1 MITGKME
8 AIEKRFKFY
17 QKSIF
22 FSDFNIEHQQ
32 GKTKRNLIDQ
42 PAINLNQTNS
52 SINRTQLAKPP
63 KTTSSIQNNS
73 NSFYS
78 PKTLHRPVT
87 VNPTQVYDPKNQFVE
102 NAKHFKTETYLSR
115 LLKTENNKKLQPKP
129 LLQKN
134 INLENETPLKFTSTH
149 ENVKIKQHHFK

>member
-1 MITGKME
+1 ME

-32 GKTKRNLIDQ
+32 GKTNRRNLIEQ
-42 PAINLNQTNS
+42 PAINLTRTHT
-52 SINRTQLAKPP
+52 SISKPQLPKPP
-63 KTTSSIQNNS
+63 KTTSSIQNTNS
-73 NSFYS
+73 TFYS

-87 VNPTQVYDPKNQFVE
+87 VNPTQVYDPKSQFVE

-115 LLKTENNKKLQPKP
+115 LLKAENNKKLQPKP
-129 LLQKN
+129 LQKN
-134 INLENETPLKFTSTH
+134 NNIENETPLKFTSTH